1 MNPKCIQFNFCV
13 HVRSARTR
21 FITVWR
27 NEKNK
32 PQSISGRS
40 NENDSK
46 TIHSV
51 KQPIKALLKDLMT
64 KIMKASLP
72 QIGFA
77 IQSNLQ
83 QVVLDEMNF
92 LSNSQFQ
99 EIENKGT
106 RINEITER

>member
-1 MNPKCIQFNFCV
+1 M
-13 HVRSARTR
+13 RSARTR

-51 KQPIKALLKDLMT
+51 KWPIKALLKELMP

-72 QIGFA
+72 QIGIV

-106 RINEITER
+106 HVNEITER